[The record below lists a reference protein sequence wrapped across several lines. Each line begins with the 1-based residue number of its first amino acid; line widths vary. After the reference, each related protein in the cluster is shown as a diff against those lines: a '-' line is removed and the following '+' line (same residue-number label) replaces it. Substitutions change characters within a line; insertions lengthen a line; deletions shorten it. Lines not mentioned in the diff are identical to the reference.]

1 MEKSLKDIAA
11 MLYDKEEEQTAFVTT
26 VESKGLKLAD
36 LSLGEYVSKA
46 KFDDRMT
53 KFTNLKVQYDELKN
67 SANVSEDVKKEIE
80 TYKSQVVELTTA
92 RDALQ
97 NKVKQSEYLSSVDEA
112 KIDKPFRNFV
122 MDEVQKNVSDTMSFK
137 DCLSKYIADN
147 PQYVVKDDSQKSS
160 SFNFS
165 NSSLGS
171 VKKEA
176 TDNESLNN
184 FIRGI

>member
-36 LSLGEYVSKA
+36 LSSGEYVSKA
-46 KFDDRMT
+46 

-122 MDEVQKNVSDTMSFK
+122 MNEVQKNVSDTMSFK